1 MELNLDHPN
10 YAQYSLYELNDA
22 LSNIDKEAHPERVK
36 QILKEIAS
44 RHDSPGVQQDNA
56 GQLSQSQ
63 NGFTPL
69 VEALHPNW
77 FIRYWRGQVSL
88 PMSYWVVGIATSL
101 LIYAFNALIAVAMEQ
116 ATAKWQLGGLSLVLY
131 TFIITVVTW
140 QSVGLFR
147 TALKHPLRTGRS
159 GWANVAIIMLGISL
173 LTFSVTMYNTG
184 FPLMKASIEMLV
196 GDGPYEKTEFRVLN
210 DGHDLELMGHIEIG
224 SNELLKE
231 QLALYPNINR
241 IHLHSQGGRILA
253 AIRMMDTIKRSGAE
267 TYVKTECASACT
279 LLFVAGAKRTL
290 GENGK
295 LKFHAPGVGTASA
308 HDNTELGAD
317 MKKAYEGENLPVWF
331 IKKVMRTPNDTFW
344 VPTSQE
350 LLKAN
355 IVNDVV
361 DSRLYPISGLGPDSS
376 ITPAEIESGLLTL
389 DFMVAMKQHDPD
401 AYQRAIDINLA
412 GMLTGKSQNHIS
424 NEFRVLLYDE
434 LLPIYLSTA
443 SDEAVVQFWQS
454 QIAQMKALQTDFPLA
469 FASFTYPE
477 EVPDENSYGNEG
489 TVSPELRAQE
499 QDAIAALIRTYQE
512 AHLVM
517 DEETQQEYIQKV
529 LAIMREQNDSYIDV
543 VASAA
548 SYVGEPE
555 LLCEVSIAL
564 NEAFLSFGVA
574 TSAPLLRSF

>member
-1 MELNLDHPN
+1 MDHPN
-10 YAQYSLYELNDA
+10 YAEYSLYELNDA
-22 LSNIDKEAHPERVK
+22 LSNIDKDAHPERVK

-44 RHDSPGVQQDNA
+44 RHDSSGVQQNNA
-56 GQLSQSQ
+56 GQLSQST
-63 NGFTPL
+63 NHFTPL
-69 VEALHPNW
+69 VETLHPNW

-88 PMSYWVVGIATSL
+88 PISYWVVGIATSL

-116 ATAKWQLGGLSLVLY
+116 TTAKWQFGGLSLLLY

-140 QSVGLFR
+140 QSAGLLR

-173 LTFSVTMYNTG
+173 LTFSIAMYNTG
-184 FPLMKASIEMLV
+184 VPLIKASIQMLV
-196 GDGPYEKTEFRVLN
+196 GNGPYQKTEFRVLN
-210 DGHDLELMGHIEIG
+210 DGYDLELMGHIEIG
-224 SNELLKE
+224 SNELLQE
-231 QLALYPNINR
+231 QLSLYPNINR

-308 HDNTELGAD
+308 HDYTELGAD
-317 MKKAYEGENLPVWF
+317 MKKAYEGENLPAWF
-331 IKKVMRTPNDTFW
+331 ITKIMRTPNDTFW

-355 IVNDVV
+355 IVNDIV
-361 DSRLYPISGLGPDSS
+361 DSRLYPISGLGLESS

-389 DFMVAMKQHDPD
+389 DFMVAMKQHDPN
-401 AYQRAIDINLA
+401 AYQRAIDINLD

-424 NEFRVLLYDE
+424 NEFRTLLYDE
-434 LLPIYLSTA
+434 LLPIYLSSA
-443 SDEAVVQFWQS
+443 SDKAVIDFWQS
-454 QIAQMKALQTDFPLA
+454 QIAQMRELRKDFPLA
-469 FASFTYPE
+469 CASFTYPE
-477 EVPDENSYGNEG
+477 EVPEENRYGNEG

-499 QDAIAALIRTYQE
+499 QDAIAGLIRTHRE

-529 LAIMREQNDSYIDV
+529 LSVMREQNDSYINV
-543 VASAA
+543 VSSPA
-548 SYVGEPE
+548 SYVAEPE

-564 NEAFLSFGVA
+564 NKAFISFGTA
-574 TSAPLLRSF
+574 TSGSLLRSF